1 MKKFKAE
8 QERNTKLLDRINL
21 ISKDKEVA
29 IEELQKMQKKVGVRG
44 EAEGRRLQ
52 EENSRLR

>member
-29 IEELQKMQKKVGVRG
+29 IEELQKMHKKVGVRG